1 MERIKLS
8 KSEKTVLRFV
18 ANGVAGW
25 PADFP
30 RAVYN
35 YAVRSLCDKKFLRG
49 CFVEGGDVEDACL
62 TSYGR
67 RYLAVY
73 PDLRSPVEWSV
84 IATIAS
90 IIAAI
95 TSFIALFV
103 ACSKF

>member
-18 ANGVAGW
+18 ANSIECC
-25 PADFP
+25 PADYP
-30 RAVYN
+30 RHVYN
-35 YAVRSLCDKKFLRG
+35 GAARLLCEKGLVKVA
-49 CFVEGGDVEDACL
+49 FVEGGDVEDARL
-62 TSYGR
+62 TPYGR
-67 RYLAVY
+67 RYLAEY
-73 PDLRSPVEWSV
+73 PDLRNPVEWSV

-95 TSFIALFV
+95 TSIIALFV